1 MRSQVRVKGGM
12 ENIFV
17 SSLNNQILL
26 SIYAGN
32 GSMSVLLNKEEAKQV
47 IEAIKEIESSLKEV
61 TNCV

>member
-32 GSMSVLLNKEEAKQV
+32 GSMGARLTQEEAKQV
-47 IEAIKEIESSLKEV
+47 IEALKEIESSLKEV
-61 TNCV
+61 TA

>member
-17 SSLNNQILL
+17 SLLNDKQILL

-32 GSMSVLLNKEEAKQV
+32 GSMSALLTKEEAKQV
-47 IEAIKEIESSLKEV
+47 IEAINEIESSLKEV
-61 TNCV
+61 TA

>member
-17 SSLNNQILL
+17 SLLNNKILL

-32 GSMSVLLNKEEAKQV
+32 GSMGALLTKEEAKQV
-47 IEAIKEIESSLKEV
+47 IEALKEIESSLKEV
-61 TNCV
+61 TA

>member
-32 GSMSVLLNKEEAKQV
+32 GSMGALLTKEEAKQV

-61 TNCV
+61 TA

>member
-1 MRSQVRVKGGM
+1 M

-32 GSMSVLLNKEEAKQV
+32 GSMGALLTKEEAKQV
-47 IEAIKEIESSLKEV
+47 IEALKEIESSLKEV
-61 TNCV
+61 TA

>member
-1 MRSQVRVKGGM
+1 MRSQVRVKDGM

-17 SSLNNQILL
+17 SLLNEKQILF

-32 GSMSVLLNKEEAKQV
+32 GSMGVLLNKEEARQV

-61 TNCV
+61 TA